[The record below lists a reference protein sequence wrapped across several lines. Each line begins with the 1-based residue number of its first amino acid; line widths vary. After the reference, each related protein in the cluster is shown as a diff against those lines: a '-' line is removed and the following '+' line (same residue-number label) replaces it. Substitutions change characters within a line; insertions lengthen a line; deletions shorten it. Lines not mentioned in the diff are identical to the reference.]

1 MKGQLGREIRTTGRL
16 AGPLAL
22 AQLTTFMMG
31 VVDIACIGRFS
42 EAALGAVS
50 VGNAMLWGVSSM
62 AIGIPLALDPL
73 ISQAVGAGEKER
85 AYGWF
90 VKGSLVSI
98 LASFP
103 IIALGLLGTSQLHLF
118 GVTPDLVDGALEYA
132 IYRAP
137 SLLFFHLFLTSKAYL
152 QSHEVTRP
160 IMVSALLANG
170 VNLVFNILLIY
181 GDQALEG
188 AGLPGIGLPALG
200 IVGAGITTSISSI
213 ALAGFLLVRVQRL
226 RPPESPETPL
236 KKSISMSKVLSVAW
250 PISLQ
255 QIGESWLFC
264 GFGVLAGRFGA
275 VAASAHQVA
284 LTLAASAFMLA
295 LGISSAT
302 SVRVGHAVG
311 SKPQKSVRTPAL
323 SGVILVLLVMGMTC
337 ATFLLIPHQL
347 VRLLTDQ
354 PRVIE
359 MAVPLLAFAAAF
371 ALFDGIQAV
380 MGGALRGAGD
390 VRIPS
395 LLSFLTYWGVG
406 GTMGWVFM
414 HTDYQIKGI
423 WIGLCGGLM
432 SASVVL
438 SFRFFWLSRNPIVVL
453 DDNDEQV

>member
-1 MKGQLGREIRTTGRL
+1 MKGHFKREIRATSRL
-16 AGPLAL
+16 AGPLAV

-73 ISQAVGAGEKER
+73 ISQAVGAGDKER
-85 AYGWF
+85 AYSWY
-90 VKGSLVSI
+90 VKGSLLSI
-98 LASFP
+98 LLSFP
-103 IIALGLLGTSQLHLF
+103 IMGLGLLGTSQLHLF
-118 GVTPDLVDGALEYA
+118 GVTPDLIEGAYEYA

-137 SLLFFHLFLTSKAYL
+137 SLLFFQLFLTSKAYL
-152 QSHEVTRP
+152 QSHEVTSP

-188 AGLPGIGLPALG
+188 AGLPPIGLPPLG

-213 ALAGFLLVRVQRL
+213 ALAGFLWVRVQRI
-226 RPPESPETPL
+226 RPSQSDSAPP
-236 KKSISMSKVLSVAW
+236 KSISMKKVLSVGW

-275 VAASAHQVA
+275 VAVSAHQVA

-323 SGVILVLLVMGMTC
+323 SGVLLVLVVMGMTC
-337 ATFLLIPHQL
+337 ATFLLIPHHL

-359 MAVPLLAFAAAF
+359 MAIPLLAFAATF

-406 GTMGWVFM
+406 GSMGWIFM

-438 SFRFFWLSRNPIVVL
+438 SCRFFWLSRKPIVVL
-453 DDNDEQV
+453 DDEEEQA